1 MIVSLDEVRYKGRF
15 VFPNKVEKE
24 LGTHGV
30 FWVSVPYS
38 KDIIRVRKFYAEDEF
53 LVKYLETGT
62 SIKNPKTG
70 KKIKFPN
77 KILVI
82 VEKNF
87 LKRR

>member
-1 MIVSLDEVRYKGRF
+1 MIVSLDKVKIKERF

-30 FWVSVPYS
+30 FRVSVPYS
-38 KDIIRVRKFYAEDEF
+38 KDIIRVKKLNAEDEF

-62 SIKNPKTG
+62 SIKNQKTG

-77 KILVI
+77 KVLVI
-82 VEKNF
+82 ID
-87 LKRR
+87 